1 MRKLDYIFI
10 ILFRLWS
17 IFLNINWELD
27 LFVFEMIVR
36 DLFDCFIKFIK
47 KMWYVLFVLY
57 IDYDNLYVN
66 RIFKILFEDIILFDY
81 MIIRKNM
88 IL

>member
-1 MRKLDYIFI
+1 
-10 ILFRLWS
+10 
-17 IFLNINWELD
+17 
-27 LFVFEMIVR
+27 
-36 DLFDCFIKFIK
+36 
-47 KMWYVLFVLY
+47 MWYVLFVLY

>member
-27 LFVFEMIVR
+27 LFVFGMIVW
-36 DLFDCFIKFIK
+36 DLFYGFIKFIK

>member
-1 MRKLDYIFI
+1 
-10 ILFRLWS
+10 
-17 IFLNINWELD
+17 
-27 LFVFEMIVR
+27 MIVW
-36 DLFDCFIKFIK
+36 DLFDGFIKFIK

-66 RIFKILFEDIILFDY
+66 RIFKICFEDIILFDY

>member
-1 MRKLDYIFI
+1 
-10 ILFRLWS
+10 
-17 IFLNINWELD
+17 
-27 LFVFEMIVR
+27 MIVW
-36 DLFDCFIKFIK
+36 DLFDGFIKFIK
-47 KMWYVLFVLY
+47 KMWYVSFVLY

>member
-17 IFLNINWELD
+17 IFLNINWESD
-27 LFVFEMIVR
+27 LFVFEMIVW
-36 DLFDCFIKFIK
+36 DLFYGFIKFIK

-57 IDYDNLYVN
+57 IDNDNLYVN

>member
-1 MRKLDYIFI
+1 
-10 ILFRLWS
+10 
-17 IFLNINWELD
+17 
-27 LFVFEMIVR
+27 MIVW
-36 DLFDCFIKFIK
+36 DLFDGFIKFIK
-47 KMWYVLFVLY
+47 KMWYMYVLFVLY

>member
-1 MRKLDYIFI
+1 M
-10 ILFRLWS
+10 FRLWS

-27 LFVFEMIVR
+27 LFVFEMIVL

>member
-1 MRKLDYIFI
+1 
-10 ILFRLWS
+10 
-17 IFLNINWELD
+17 
-27 LFVFEMIVR
+27 
-36 DLFDCFIKFIK
+36 
-47 KMWYVLFVLY
+47 MWYVLFVLY

-66 RIFKILFEDIILFDY
+66 RIFKICFEDIILFDY